1 MPPPWIHLSQLPVD
15 LPWMEGGDVMEGG
28 VMGEARFAG
37 AAAMDGKNQG
47 LNLVC
52 GIWEATSLARHGCVI
67 CGRGCHGCGCQ
78 GGKKSRV

>member
-1 MPPPWIHLSQLPVD
+1 
-15 LPWMEGGDVMEGG
+15 
-28 VMGEARFAG
+28 MGEARFAG